1 MTVQTSFLFFI
12 FSLLLLNNSELFLPS
27 SRLGVIVGQISCVQY
42 WGCPVCADTS
52 LWPHLTSLADAHLGA
67 PSIVVY
73 EAEAYD
79 GNNLQLSNTGVSSL

>member
-1 MTVQTSFLFFI
+1 M
-12 FSLLLLNNSELFLPS
+12 
-27 SRLGVIVGQISCVQY
+27 IVGQISCVQY
-42 WGCPVCADTS
+42 WGCPVCADMS
-52 LWPHLTSLADAHLGA
+52 LWPHLTSLAAAHLGD